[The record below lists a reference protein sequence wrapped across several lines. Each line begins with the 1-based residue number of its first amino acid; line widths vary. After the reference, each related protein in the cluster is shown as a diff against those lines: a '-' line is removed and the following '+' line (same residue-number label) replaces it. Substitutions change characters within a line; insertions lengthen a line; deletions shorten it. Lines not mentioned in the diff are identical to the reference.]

1 MDNLRGMAFHKK
13 TGIQVGF
20 ETDVDTFIK
29 GFYQEF
35 TRNMTLDEYVK
46 VVSIFKSGLITE
58 SDLHWFKQF
67 LLEKTFLEKFV
78 FNVYQVKVQHKEMR
92 IYCLNKNALAS
103 ILCPVGVNPNGV
115 HGGATYYNDGH
126 IWEVSKITLEI

>member
-1 MDNLRGMAFHKK
+1 MFKLRGMAFHKK

-20 ETDVDTFIK
+20 ETDIDTFIK

-35 TRNMTLDEYVK
+35 TRNMTLDEYTK

-58 SDLHWFKQF
+58 SDLRWFKQF
-67 LLEKTFLEKFV
+67 LLEKTYLEKFV
-78 FNVYQVKVQHKEMR
+78 FNAYQVKVQHKEMR

-103 ILCPVGVNPNGV
+103 ILCLVGVHPDGV

-126 IWEVSKITLEI
+126 VWEVSKTKVEI

>member
-1 MDNLRGMAFHKK
+1 MFNLKGMAFHKK

-20 ETDVDTFIK
+20 ETDIDTFIK

-35 TRNMTLDEYVK
+35 TKNMTLEEFAE
-46 VVSIFKSGLITE
+46 VVAIFKSGILTE
-58 SDLHWFKQF
+58 DTLFWFRR
-67 LLEKTFLEKFV
+67 LLARETYLEKLV
-78 FNVYQVKVQHKEMR
+78 FNAYQVKVQHKEMR

-103 ILCPVGVNPNGV
+103 ILCSVGVNPNGV

-126 IWEVSKITLEI
+126 VWEVSKTKVEI

>member
-1 MDNLRGMAFHKK
+1 MVNLSGMAFHKK

-20 ETDVDTFIK
+20 ETDIDTFIK

-67 LLEKTFLEKFV
+67 LLEKTYLEKFV

-126 IWEVSKITLEI
+126 IWEVSKTKVEI